1 MSVSVPHSLCTLTS
15 TAPQISL
22 SYTSGDERDRDEAS
36 YDEDVAGEEEE
47 LVEDDEDASMA
58 ASELSNSSSA
68 FTPSSNSWR
77 SHCGPAAPRTCQA
90 RKLPPLTDLALS
102 SFLESRDEDHSDFIK
117 SHLIL
122 RLFTCTSASAN
133 SRVQL
138 REKRYFRVSTT
149 D

>member
-1 MSVSVPHSLCTLTS
+1 M
-15 TAPQISL
+15 
-22 SYTSGDERDRDEAS
+22 
-36 YDEDVAGEEEE
+36 
-47 LVEDDEDASMA
+47 VEDDEDASMA

-122 RLFTCTSASAN
+122 RLFTCTSAYMQILVFSSGRSVPKAA
-133 SRVQL
+133 
-138 REKRYFRVSTT
+138 
-149 D
+149 